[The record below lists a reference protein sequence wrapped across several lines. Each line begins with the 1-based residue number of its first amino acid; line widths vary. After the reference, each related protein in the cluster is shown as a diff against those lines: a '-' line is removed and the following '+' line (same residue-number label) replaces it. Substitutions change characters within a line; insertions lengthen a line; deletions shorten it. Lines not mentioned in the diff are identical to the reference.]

1 LAASL
6 IDRRQTIKKLK
17 MGLVVR
23 NLDDLPDTSDRE
35 YFIYLLDYGWNEPL
49 DQALKDNFDKIATSV
64 SGHKGVVI
72 RRSVEGVHFNDDV
85 LSWHNINGLD
95 ADREEL
101 LPAILITNRHP
112 RIFKE
117 LAEKNKTDKNI
128 SLVIIPLKKFC
139 KTTSDVVN
147 ALVKITNDIKDRK
160 DLKDFRVAKE
170 MKPGVGNALV
180 KGVILEPNFMGI
192 GFSFNKLIDAL
203 KNR

>member
-1 LAASL
+1 
-6 IDRRQTIKKLK
+6 

-72 RRSVEGVHFNDDV
+72 RRSVDGVHFNDDV

-95 ADREEL
+95 ADREDL

-117 LAEKNKTDKNI
+117 LADNDTTDKNI

-147 ALVKITNDIKDRK
+147 ALVKITNDIKDKK

-170 MKPGVGNALV
+170 MKPGVGKALV
-180 KGVILEPNFMGI
+180 KGVILEPNFYGI
-192 GFSFNKLIDAL
+192 GYSFNKLIDAL
-203 KNR
+203 KLR